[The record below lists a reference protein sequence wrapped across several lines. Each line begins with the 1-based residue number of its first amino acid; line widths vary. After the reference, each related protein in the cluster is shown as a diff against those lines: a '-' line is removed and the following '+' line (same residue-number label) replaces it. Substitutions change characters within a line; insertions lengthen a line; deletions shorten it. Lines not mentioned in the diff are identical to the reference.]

1 MNKGFAHVYLEIAY
15 GTNATFSI
23 VSQNHENF
31 DFLFLNFCFKKS
43 RPAKVP
49 RKDLE
54 SRFRDPK
61 CHLTLAKV
69 TKVYF

>member
-1 MNKGFAHVYLEIAY
+1 MKKGFAHVYLAIAY

-49 RKDLE
+49 RGNLE
-54 SRFRDPK
+54 SRLRDPK
-61 CHLTLAKV
+61 YYFTLAKV